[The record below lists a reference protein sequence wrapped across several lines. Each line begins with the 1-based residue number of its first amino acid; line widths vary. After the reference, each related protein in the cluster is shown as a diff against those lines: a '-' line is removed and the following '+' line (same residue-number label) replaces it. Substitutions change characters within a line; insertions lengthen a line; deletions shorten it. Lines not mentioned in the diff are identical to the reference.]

1 MNIFPYNKNSW
12 IILRRT
18 EYSLILRILDKRKKK
33 QQILKKPCSELPLQK
48 QTPDRSFLI
57 TISIL
62 NHSPKP
68 TQTSNFFHYTD
79 SNFSFEMNVKRI
91 SLYRLIIISKC
102 LRFSLSLSFD
112 NAYLQVQEDWT
123 RSNKRVSKVTSN

>member
-1 MNIFPYNKNSW
+1 MNIFLYNKNSW

-68 TQTSNFFHYTD
+68 TQTSNFFHYTEFQFLLRD
-79 SNFSFEMNVKRI
+79 KYQTYIVVSFNYHLEM
-91 SLYRLIIISKC
+91 STFL
-102 LRFSLSLSFD
+102 SLSL
-112 NAYLQVQEDWT
+112 LRQ
-123 RSNKRVSKVTSN
+123 RVSPSPRGLDTLE

>member
-57 TISIL
+57 AISIL
-62 NHSPKP
+62 NHSSKP
-68 TQTSNFFHYTD
+68 TQTSNFFHYTEFQFLLRD
-79 SNFSFEMNVKRI
+79 EYQTYIVVSFNYHLEM
-91 SLYRLIIISKC
+91 STFL
-102 LRFSLSLSFD
+102 SLSL
-112 NAYLQVQEDWT
+112 LRQ
-123 RSNKRVSKVTSN
+123 RVSPSPRGLDTLE